1 LTFVKVIPFEPIFSL
16 AAFASPV
23 ALNRLCDKSHKLI
36 SLLLLVA
43 IRSLT
48 TNGKNMFAICTVHVG
63 TGAML
68 AESLDNFQSCAL
80 LLATSGIVNDILVIV
95 YQIDISIIHE
105 GSLDHAGI
113 ALSGTSHK

>member
-1 LTFVKVIPFEPIFSL
+1 
-16 AAFASPV
+16 
-23 ALNRLCDKSHKLI
+23 
-36 SLLLLVA
+36 
-43 IRSLT
+43 
-48 TNGKNMFAICTVHVG
+48 MFAICIVHAG

-95 YQIDISIIHE
+95 YQIDISIVHE

-113 ALSGTSHK
+113 ALSGTSHKYGNIFCL